1 MGRIIMLVVGA
12 FLVFVVAAW
21 IIHVLLFFFWIALIA
36 VAGFSLFR
44 FARWSSARRSRS

>member
-1 MGRIIMLVVGA
+1 MLVVGA

-21 IIHVLLFFFWIALIA
+21 IIHALLFFFSIALIA

>member
-1 MGRIIMLVVGA
+1 MLVVAA

-21 IIHVLLFFFWIALIA
+21 IIHAMLFFFFWIALIA

-44 FARWSSARRSRS
+44 LGRWSSARRSRS